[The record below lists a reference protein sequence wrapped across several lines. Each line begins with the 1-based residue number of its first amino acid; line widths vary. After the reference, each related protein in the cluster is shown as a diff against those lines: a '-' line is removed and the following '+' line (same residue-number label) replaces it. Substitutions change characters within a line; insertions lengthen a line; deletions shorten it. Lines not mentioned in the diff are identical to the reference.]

1 MFVEHYEKTGGKQP
15 ETRSTV
21 NKLTDSVVELKISHR
36 FDDQKGI
43 GKLKTAVNVSINFKL
58 PNIQQTVFLLV
69 PESVKFMYS

>member
-36 FDDQKGI
+36 FDDQK
-43 GKLKTAVNVSINFKL
+43 
-58 PNIQQTVFLLV
+58 
-69 PESVKFMYS
+69 